1 MTTSTTSK
9 TTRSSGALLLALG
22 IWLAWPATP
31 AGADPSAD
39 ARAVVKQAADEI
51 LGILRDDALDLDQK
65 RSRIEQIAYDNFD
78 FERMAKLALAR
89 SYKKLDPKQ
98 REEFQAEFRR
108 HLALTYGRNL
118 EAYSDEGLEIGEQR
132 EHKNGDV
139 TVSGVVVG
147 GKNDGA
153 TIDWRMR
160 RRNADWKAID
170 VVIEGVSM
178 IANFRSQVQDIVKSK
193 GPAELI
199 TQLREKNDASED
211 GEPDPVE

>member
-1 MTTSTTSK
+1 M
-9 TTRSSGALLLALG
+9 SSLALLL
-22 IWLAWPATP
+22 LASCLILPA
-31 AGADPSAD
+31 AEVQASA
-39 ARAVVKQAADEI
+39 REVVVQTVDEV
-51 LGILRDDALDLDQK
+51 LLILRDDKLTLDDK
-65 RSRIEQIAYDNFD
+65 RARIEQIAYDSFD

-89 SYKKLDPKQ
+89 SYKKLDPTQ

-118 EAYSDEGLEIGEQR
+118 GNYSDEGLEIGDVR

-139 TVSGVVVG
+139 TVAGKVVG
-147 GKNDGA
+147 GKNDGT

-160 RRNADWKAID
+160 KREDSWKAID

-193 GPAELI
+193 GPAALI
-199 TQLREKNDASED
+199 AQLREKNDASA
-211 GEPDPVE
+211 DPNANAE